1 MPTPELP
8 NVWVVNVDG
17 DDDIAG
23 ASCFQSHAKNI
34 AIDYEPEC
42 EGDPEPEV
50 HEYCPATEAKVLR
63 AALEQA
69 EADIR
74 DLRAA
79 IEKAV
84 AELNL
89 LADAADRERVPG
101 WCAVDPGA
109 ARSVADALEAALK
122 SR

>member
-8 NVWVVNVDG
+8 NVWVAYNP
-17 DDDIAG
+17 
-23 ASCFQSHAKNI
+23 HTENI
-34 AIDYEPEC
+34 DAYDSSKERLEMLYRGGIPREF
-42 EGDPEPEV
+42 
-50 HEYCPATEAKVLR
+50 HEYAQATKAKVLR

-79 IEKAV
+79 IEKSV

-109 ARSVADALEAALK
+109 ARSVADDLEAALK
-122 SR
+122 PRGRA

>member
-8 NVWVVNVDG
+8 SVWVRTRDG
-17 DDDIAG
+17 NLAMHDRYYK
-23 ASCFQSHAKNI
+23 SR
-34 AIDYEPEC
+34 C
-42 EGDPEPEV
+42 EMLHSTEDKSRYI
-50 HEYCPATEAKVLR
+50 EYAPATEAKVLR